1 MPDIDIRGPFRSV
14 KRLVL
19 ASASPRRQMLL
30 TSLGISFFVRP
41 SQVKEPPPQP
51 DQKPEDYVLEMA
63 EIKARDV
70 RKKEKDSVILGADT
84 SVVLDEKIM
93 GKPESA
99 DQAMEMLSSLSGREH
114 RVISGVFISGG
125 PKEENI
131 LFTTSTRVRMNSFPP
146 EILKAYIDTGETA
159 DKAGAY
165 AMQGTGSFLVDNISG
180 SYTNVIGLPLSRT
193 VSHLLKIGCITPA

>member
-1 MPDIDIRGPFRSV
+1 MSEVRGPFRSV

-41 SQVKEPPPQP
+41 SQVKEPPPRQN
-51 DQKPEDYVLEMA
+51 QKPEDYVLEMA

-70 RKKEKDSVILGADT
+70 QKKEKDSIVLGADT
-84 SVVLDEKIM
+84 SVVLGEKIM
-93 GKPESA
+93 GKPENA
-99 DQAMEMLSSLSGREH
+99 DHAMEMLSSLSGREH
-114 RVISGVFISGG
+114 RVISGVFITGNAI
-125 PKEENI
+125 KEKAA
-131 LFTTSTRVRMNSFPP
+131 FTVSTAVRMNSFPP
-146 EILKAYIDTGETA
+146 EILKAYIATGETA

-165 AMQGTGSFLVDNISG
+165 AMQGTGGFLVDNITG

-193 VSHLLKIGCITPA
+193 VSHLLKLGCITPA

>member
-1 MPDIDIRGPFRSV
+1 MSEVRGPFRSV

-41 SQVKEPPPQP
+41 SQIKEPPPRP

-70 RKKEKDSVILGADT
+70 QKKEKDSIVLGADT
-84 SVVLDEKIM
+84 SVVLGEKIM
-93 GKPESA
+93 GKPDDA
-99 DQAMEMLSSLSGREH
+99 DHALDMLSSLSGREH
-114 RVISGVFISGG
+114 RVISGVFIADC
-125 PKEENI
+125 PKGADKF
-131 LFTTSTRVRMNSFPP
+131 FTTATTVRMNNFPP
-146 EILKAYIDTGETA
+146 EILKAYIATGETA

-165 AMQGTGSFLVDNISG
+165 AMQGSGSFLVDNITG

-193 VSHLLKIGCITPA
+193 VSQLLKLGCITPA